1 MNLRTWQGQPPQGNR
16 HKQNKTKQ
24 TKLKDQRGN
33 LWGKSKKSNDM
44 YVSGILQ
51 RKAVEGI
58 KTWRNNADSFP
69 SFDELNSPHSQE
81 SEWSSSKIHTE
92 TEGTSFSNY
101 QVTITVHTAWEGE
114 CVVYRCPWTQGTEDL
129 HLETTQEKTVA
140 WGCKSHKRER
150 AFQFRISNSGM
161 S

>member
-1 MNLRTWQGQPPQGNR
+1 MLVNLRTWQGQPPQGNR

-58 KTWRNNADSFP
+58 KT
-69 SFDELNSPHSQE
+69 
-81 SEWSSSKIHTE
+81 
-92 TEGTSFSNY
+92 
-101 QVTITVHTAWEGE
+101 
-114 CVVYRCPWTQGTEDL
+114 
-129 HLETTQEKTVA
+129 
-140 WGCKSHKRER
+140 
-150 AFQFRISNSGM
+150 
-161 S
+161 